1 MSTDRRDVYFLVN
14 MFPGKLIVD
23 YECPHEG
30 KKAKHHC
37 DYSKP
42 FNIHKLCPKCHG
54 AAHGSRKGRSGKIYL
69 ISPRALKLTI
79 PEITRPGDGGRKLE
93 ERFGVSFATIKRI
106 MSGSRVS
113 LWTLYRIANAL
124 SVAPEEILQ

>member
-42 FNIHKLCPKCHG
+42 FKNYAQNATGLRMVRG
-54 AAHGSRKGRSGKIYL
+54 KGVQGKFI
-69 ISPRALKLTI
+69 
-79 PEITRPGDGGRKLE
+79 
-93 ERFGVSFATIKRI
+93 
-106 MSGSRVS
+106 
-113 LWTLYRIANAL
+113 
-124 SVAPEEILQ
+124 